1 MPHAEVT
8 LPGLTSSVPTARRLV
23 ESLLS
28 SWGHAD
34 LGWSAAL
41 CVSELAGN
49 CALHAR
55 TEFTVRIELEGE
67 VVRVEVS
74 DGSLRVPSQRAYGT
88 EATTGRGLRL
98 VEEYSTRWGV
108 DTTATGK
115 TVWLVLEARP
125 PALRAVEDDAE
136 GVEAL
141 LASFSDDGDAAWGD
155 AGRAALSWR
164 HAA

>member
-8 LPGLTSSVPTARRLV
+8 LPGLTSSVPTARSFA

-28 SWGHAD
+28 SWGHPE

-55 TEFTVRIELEGE
+55 TEFTVRVELEGD
-67 VVRVEVS
+67 VVRVEVRDS
-74 DGSLRVPSQRAYGT
+74 SRRVPTQRSYGAD
-88 EATTGRGLRL
+88 ATTGRGLRL

-108 DTTATGK
+108 DLTDGGK
-115 TVWLVLEARP
+115 TVWLVLES
-125 PALRAVEDDAE
+125 RAEEGGDDAADE
-136 GVEAL
+136 DQVDAL
-141 LASFSDDGDAAWGD
+141 LASFTDDEQAWGSGT
-155 AGRAALSWR
+155 ARLTWRWAA
-164 HAA
+164 